1 LPDPFATLSYALRL
15 ERLTLLFLYQ
25 QNFFEK
31 RVSDYQKAGVMAK
44 QNAKE
49 GGDETNKGSLF
60 SLEED
65 F

>member
-1 LPDPFATLSYALRL
+1 MLTPCFPPLP
-15 ERLTLLFLYQ
+15 E
-25 QNFFEK
+25 

-44 QNAKE
+44 QSAKE
-49 GGDETNKGSLF
+49 AGDETSRGTTF

>member
-1 LPDPFATLSYALRL
+1 MTDCTSSPSIT
-15 ERLTLLFLYQ
+15 E
-25 QNFFEK
+25 

-44 QNAKE
+44 QTAKE
-49 GGDETNKGSLF
+49 AGDESGRGTAF

>member
-1 LPDPFATLSYALRL
+1 LLTFFGL
-15 ERLTLLFLYQ
+15 EID
-25 QNFFEK
+25 FFEK
-31 RVSDYQKAGVMAK
+31 RVSDYSKAGVMGK

-49 GGDETNKGSLF
+49 AGDLENKGALF

>member
-1 LPDPFATLSYALRL
+1 LLLTLSSHP
-15 ERLTLLFLYQ
+15 

-44 QNAKE
+44 QTAKE
-49 GGDETNKGSLF
+49 AGDESGKGSLF